1 MTQDELDRA
10 LEEALN
16 VEPPAGYAARVRA
29 RVAAEQGASAG
40 RYGWWP
46 LGALAAAALVLVA
59 GGLILEREDS
69 AVPVATLTSR
79 DDKIPTESANGRT
92 PAPAQQA
99 TGNERATGDG
109 RRATG
114 PTEATVA
121 RRWHAGTADTAEAP
135 RTASA
140 LPAVIVSPD
149 DAAGLRLFV
158 TLAGTNVPAP
168 AMDGGDREVPLQI
181 GRIDVAPIEVDPL
194 AELIPLMLGE
204 LQ

>member
-16 VEPPAGYAARVRA
+16 VEPPAGYVARVRA
-29 RVAAEQGASAG
+29 RVAAEQTATAG
-40 RYGWWP
+40 GHAWWP

-69 AVPVATLTSR
+69 AVPAATLTSR

-92 PAPAQQA
+92 PAATQQA
-99 TGNERATGDG
+99 TENERATGDG
-109 RRATG
+109 RRSTG
-114 PTEATVA
+114 PTEAPVA
-121 RRWHAGTADTAEAP
+121 RRWHVGTADTAEAP
-135 RTASA
+135 GTASA

-158 TLAGTNVPAP
+158 TLAETNVPAP